1 MPVRPYVHAC
11 VLVWCRSVFLVP
23 GAYTTG
29 HDISKS
35 PWCCGGST
43 LHDCDVCMVNRTR
56 DFFAWAQEDERVTGL
71 APWHWDSRGVDEVS
85 AYKEIGV
92 VDMPLLKA
100 EWRTIGRAIRGNRN

>member
-1 MPVRPYVHAC
+1 MVAKLH
-11 VLVWCRSVFLVP
+11 LGW
-23 GAYTTG
+23 YTTVL
-29 HDISKS
+29 
-35 PWCCGGST
+35 P
-43 LHDCDVCMVNRTR
+43 R